1 MQRTARNS
9 RPQLVCVLAD
19 NSGSMRGDKA
29 HAATEGIRE
38 LLLECQTRGPRG
50 RDRSYFRFVMI
61 RFGNE
66 AELVV
71 NCEAVRDVDPD
82 SIQVLG
88 DGGGTNITAAL
99 EMAHS
104 GVQRYLREFVA
115 EHSERDQHPV
125 PIVLL
130 FSDGHKRIRRPY
142 PALPTS

>member
-1 MQRTARNS
+1 MQRTARSS

-19 NSGSMRGDKA
+19 NSGSMRGPKA

-71 NCEAVRDVDPD
+71 NCEPVRDIDPD
-82 SIQVLG
+82 AIHVAAVTVARADLVLSWNFRHIVNYDRIHKYNG
-88 DGGGTNITAAL
+88 VNALNGYPPIEIHSPL
-99 EMAHS
+99 EMDDEEE
-104 GVQRYLREFVA
+104 GQEV
-115 EHSERDQHPV
+115 
-125 PIVLL
+125 
-130 FSDGHKRIRRPY
+130 
-142 PALPTS
+142 